1 MKKYIAVASLF
12 VLNNEIVSWLVLLT
26 IAIMGMVEFYLAVE
40 RERGNR

>member
-12 VLNNEIVSWLVLLT
+12 VLNNEIVSWLVLLAL
-26 IAIMGMVEFYLAVE
+26 AIMGMVEFYLAVE